1 MTMPS
6 KARRLGNAFRL
17 GVIYAAGATAAMDE
31 AKWITVHPN
40 GTGAN
45 AKGDPIKGRPLLIDG
60 ETGTILGGA
69 GGKFRGKKL
78 TDFKTSRKKMAFKSS
93 GSASKPAKPHHNN
106 PALAGS
112 GPFAAMARKFARE
125 NPEKFAEAQKQRGQ
139 PGKNPTIAAMR
150 ELNQLRHSAPSAGIP
165 PASAAQPQVS
175 APAPA
180 SASASSYK
188 EAAERVKQIQE
199 KQKDIDRQ
207 IHSLVSTVDWNDSDA
222 PEAKQALSQIAKLR
236 SDYAKLNDDLGSAI
250 KERAALEKT
259 TDHPNFTHATTG
271 RSEGEITSGSWERE
285 QARKHRNFMANT
297 FGTSSSETPANATKK
312 ETNGLKIKQPENSE
326 ISLPKPAAPANWRE
340 MSYGEQFAA
349 KMDMQKQFLTPD
361 LDYSKLSEKDLNTYE
376 RVAKEA
382 ANERDRYFDGKTV
395 TTNADLAQK
404 RLDQIQD
411 YKTYRGSA
419 LKSQEAAADVR
430 QYGKLWESSDG
441 RVKRLYLKPYNLG
454 LKTEKYKT
462 GNIKNATVNGEPIS
476 NSKAS
481 GLLNMEAYIN
491 LKTGKLEG
499 SDAREFSKYFGKDID
514 KIISDN
520 FSAGDAS

>member
-1 MTMPS
+1 MDAE
-6 KARRLGNAFRL
+6 KAEELGRAFAL
-17 GVIYAAGATAAMDE
+17 GYVYGHGVLMAQDE

-45 AKGDPIKGRPLLIDG
+45 ANGDPIKGRPLLIDD
-60 ETGTILGGA
+60 ETGSILGGM
-69 GGKFRGKKL
+69 GGKGKGKKL
-78 TDFKTSRKKMAFKSS
+78 TDFKTSRKKMTFKSS

-106 PALAGS
+106 PSLAGS

-165 PASAAQPQVS
+165 PA
-175 APAPA
+175 
-180 SASASSYK
+180 
-188 EAAERVKQIQE
+188 
-199 KQKDIDRQ
+199 
-207 IHSLVSTVDWNDSDA
+207 
-222 PEAKQALSQIAKLR
+222 
-236 SDYAKLNDDLGSAI
+236 
-250 KERAALEKT
+250 
-259 TDHPNFTHATTG
+259 
-271 RSEGEITSGSWERE
+271 
-285 QARKHRNFMANT
+285 
-297 FGTSSSETPANATKK
+297 PANATKK

-326 ISLPKPAAPANWRE
+326 ISLPKPAVPANWRE

-462 GNIKNATVNGEPIS
+462 GNIKNATVNGGPIS

>member
-1 MTMPS
+1 MD
-6 KARRLGNAFRL
+6 KAKAEALGRAFRL
-17 GVIYAAGATAAMDE
+17 GMAWGKGVSMAQDE

-45 AKGDPIKGRPLLIDG
+45 ANGDPIKGRPLLIDD
-60 ETGTILGGA
+60 ETGTILGGM
-69 GGKFRGKKL
+69 GGKGKGKKL
-78 TDFKTSRKKMAFKSS
+78 TDFKTSRKKMTFKSP
-93 GSASKPAKPHHNN
+93 GSASKPA
-106 PALAGS
+106 
-112 GPFAAMARKFARE
+112 
-125 NPEKFAEAQKQRGQ
+125 
-139 PGKNPTIAAMR
+139 T
-150 ELNQLRHSAPSAGIP
+150 
-165 PASAAQPQVS
+165 PASAAQPQGS
-175 APAPA
+175 APAATP
-180 SASASSYK
+180 ASSYK
-188 EAAERVKQIQE
+188 EADERVKRIQE
-199 KQKDIDRQ
+199 QQKDIDRQ
-207 IHSLVSTVDWNDSDA
+207 IHGLVESVNWFGGNDT

-250 KERAALEKT
+250 KERAALKKP
-259 TDHPNFTHATTG
+259 DSNFTHATTG
-271 RSEGEITSGSWERE
+271 RSENEITSGTWERE
-285 QARKHRNFMANT
+285 QKRRHRNFMANT
-297 FGTSSSETPANATKK
+297 FGASGSETK
-312 ETNGLKIKQPENSE
+312 ETNGLKIKQPEKSE
-326 ISLPKPAAPANWRE
+326 ISLPKPAVPANWRE

-514 KIISDN
+514 RIISDN
-520 FSAGDAS
+520 FSVGGAS

>member
-1 MTMPS
+1 MDAE
-6 KARRLGNAFRL
+6 KAGKIGRAFALGYVYGH
-17 GVIYAAGATAAMDE
+17 GVLMAQDE
-31 AKWITVHPN
+31 ARWITVHPN

-45 AKGDPIKGRPLLIDG
+45 ANGDPIKGRPLLIDD
-60 ETGTILGGA
+60 ETGSILGGM
-69 GGKFRGKKL
+69 GGKGKGKKL
-78 TDFKTSRKKMAFKSS
+78 TDFKTSRKKMTFKSS
-93 GSASKPAKPHHNN
+93 GSASKPAEPHHNN
-106 PALAGS
+106 PSL
-112 GPFAAMARKFARE
+112 
-125 NPEKFAEAQKQRGQ
+125 
-139 PGKNPTIAAMR
+139 
-150 ELNQLRHSAPSAGIP
+150 AGIP

-180 SASASSYK
+180 SASGAS
-188 EAAERVKQIQE
+188 
-199 KQKDIDRQ
+199 
-207 IHSLVSTVDWNDSDA
+207 
-222 PEAKQALSQIAKLR
+222 
-236 SDYAKLNDDLGSAI
+236 G
-250 KERAALEKT
+250 
-259 TDHPNFTHATTG
+259 
-271 RSEGEITSGSWERE
+271 GET
-285 QARKHRNFMANT
+285 
-297 FGTSSSETPANATKK
+297 K

-361 LDYSKLSEKDLNTYE
+361 LDYSKLSEKDLNRYE

-454 LKTEKYKT
+454 LKAEKYKT

-476 NSKAS
+476 NSEAS

-520 FSAGDAS
+520 FSVGDAS

>member
-1 MTMPS
+1 MD
-6 KARRLGNAFRL
+6 AERAEELGRAFAL
-17 GVIYAAGATAAMDE
+17 GYVYGHGVLMAQDE

-45 AKGDPIKGRPLLIDG
+45 ANGDPIKGRPLLIDD
-60 ETGTILGGA
+60 ETGSILGGM
-69 GGKFRGKKL
+69 GGKGKGKKL
-78 TDFKTSRKKMAFKSS
+78 TDFKTSRKKMTFKSS
-93 GSASKPAKPHHNN
+93 SASKPAKPHHNN
-106 PALAGS
+106 PSLAGS

-165 PASAAQPQVS
+165 PASIP
-175 APAPA
+175 
-180 SASASSYK
+180 
-188 EAAERVKQIQE
+188 
-199 KQKDIDRQ
+199 
-207 IHSLVSTVDWNDSDA
+207 
-222 PEAKQALSQIAKLR
+222 
-236 SDYAKLNDDLGSAI
+236 
-250 KERAALEKT
+250 
-259 TDHPNFTHATTG
+259 
-271 RSEGEITSGSWERE
+271 
-285 QARKHRNFMANT
+285 
-297 FGTSSSETPANATKK
+297 PANATKK
-312 ETNGLKIKQPENSE
+312 ETNGLKIKQPEKSE
-326 ISLPKPAAPANWRE
+326 ISLPKPAVPANWRE

-454 LKTEKYKT
+454 LKAEKYKT

>member
-1 MTMPS
+1 MN
-6 KARRLGNAFRL
+6 AERAEELGRAFAL
-17 GVIYAAGATAAMDE
+17 GFVYGHGVLMAQDE
-31 AKWITVHPN
+31 ARWITVHPN

-45 AKGDPIKGRPLLIDG
+45 ANGDPIKGRPLLIDD
-60 ETGTILGGA
+60 ETGSILGGM
-69 GGKFRGKKL
+69 GGKGKGKKL
-78 TDFKTSRKKMAFKSS
+78 TDFKTSRKKMTFKSS
-93 GSASKPAKPHHNN
+93 GSASKPAEPHHNN
-106 PALAGS
+106 PSLAGIS
-112 GPFAAMARKFARE
+112 
-125 NPEKFAEAQKQRGQ
+125 
-139 PGKNPTIAAMR
+139 
-150 ELNQLRHSAPSAGIP
+150 
-165 PASAAQPQVS
+165 PASAAQPQGS

-180 SASASSYK
+180 SASGAS
-188 EAAERVKQIQE
+188 
-199 KQKDIDRQ
+199 
-207 IHSLVSTVDWNDSDA
+207 
-222 PEAKQALSQIAKLR
+222 
-236 SDYAKLNDDLGSAI
+236 G
-250 KERAALEKT
+250 
-259 TDHPNFTHATTG
+259 
-271 RSEGEITSGSWERE
+271 GET
-285 QARKHRNFMANT
+285 
-297 FGTSSSETPANATKK
+297 K
-312 ETNGLKIKQPENSE
+312 ETNGLKIKQPEKSE

>member
-1 MTMPS
+1 MDAE
-6 KARRLGNAFRL
+6 KAGKIGRAFALGYVYGH
-17 GVIYAAGATAAMDE
+17 GVLMAQDE
-31 AKWITVHPN
+31 ARWITVHPN

-45 AKGDPIKGRPLLIDG
+45 ANGDPIKGRPLLIDD
-60 ETGTILGGA
+60 ETGSILGGM
-69 GGKFRGKKL
+69 GGKGKGKKL
-78 TDFKTSRKKMAFKSS
+78 TDFKTSRKKMTFKSS
-93 GSASKPAKPHHNN
+93 GSVSKPAKPHHNN
-106 PALAGS
+106 PSLAG
-112 GPFAAMARKFARE
+112 P
-125 NPEKFAEAQKQRGQ
+125 
-139 PGKNPTIAAMR
+139 
-150 ELNQLRHSAPSAGIP
+150 APSAGIP
-165 PASAAQPQVS
+165 SASAAQPQVS
-175 APAPA
+175 APA
-180 SASASSYK
+180 SASGA
-188 EAAERVKQIQE
+188 
-199 KQKDIDRQ
+199 
-207 IHSLVSTVDWNDSDA
+207 
-222 PEAKQALSQIAKLR
+222 
-236 SDYAKLNDDLGSAI
+236 
-250 KERAALEKT
+250 
-259 TDHPNFTHATTG
+259 
-271 RSEGEITSGSWERE
+271 SGS
-285 QARKHRNFMANT
+285 
-297 FGTSSSETPANATKK
+297 ETKG
-312 ETNGLKIKQPENSE
+312 TNGLKIKQPEKSE
-326 ISLPKPAAPANWRE
+326 ISLPKPAVPANWRE
-340 MSYGEQFAA
+340 MSYGEQFAT

-462 GNIKNATVNGEPIS
+462 GNIKSATVNGEPIS

-499 SDAREFSKYFGKDID
+499 SDVREFSKYFGKDID

>member
-1 MTMPS
+1 MDAE
-6 KARRLGNAFRL
+6 KARKIGRAFALGYVYGH
-17 GVIYAAGATAAMDE
+17 GVLMAQDDAQ
-31 AKWITVHPN
+31 WITVHPN
-40 GTGAN
+40 GKGAN
-45 AKGDPIKGRPLLIDG
+45 ANGDPIKGRPVLIDSDTG
-60 ETGTILGGA
+60 EILGGA
-69 GGKFRGKKL
+69 GGKFTGRHISAMPKGGKHEQPGAQMVINRAHL
-78 TDFKTSRKKMAFKSS
+78 KKEHPEMFAPKQNKS
-93 GSASKPAKPHHNN
+93 
-106 PALAGS
+106 AGS
-112 GPFAAMARKFARE
+112 
-125 NPEKFAEAQKQRGQ
+125 
-139 PGKNPTIAAMR
+139 
-150 ELNQLRHSAPSAGIP
+150 
-165 PASAAQPQVS
+165 
-175 APAPA
+175 
-180 SASASSYK
+180 
-188 EAAERVKQIQE
+188 
-199 KQKDIDRQ
+199 
-207 IHSLVSTVDWNDSDA
+207 
-222 PEAKQALSQIAKLR
+222 R
-236 SDYAKLNDDLGSAI
+236 SD
-250 KERAALEKT
+250 
-259 TDHPNFTHATTG
+259 
-271 RSEGEITSGSWERE
+271 
-285 QARKHRNFMANT
+285 NT
-297 FGTSSSETPANATKK
+297 FGTSSSETSANATKK

-326 ISLPKPAAPANWRE
+326 ISLPKPAVPANWRE

-430 QYGKLWESSDG
+430 QYGKLWESPDG

-520 FSAGDAS
+520 FTPGDAS

>member
-1 MTMPS
+1 MDTE
-6 KARRLGNAFRL
+6 KAGKIGRAFALGYVYGH
-17 GVIYAAGATAAMDE
+17 GVLMAQDE

-45 AKGDPIKGRPLLIDG
+45 ANGDPIKGRPLLIDD
-60 ETGTILGGA
+60 ETGSILGGM
-69 GGKFRGKKL
+69 GGKGKGKKL
-78 TDFKTSRKKMAFKSS
+78 TDFKTSRKKMTFKSS

-106 PALAGS
+106 PSLAGS
-112 GPFAAMARKFARE
+112 GPF
-125 NPEKFAEAQKQRGQ
+125 
-139 PGKNPTIAAMR
+139 AAMR
-150 ELNQLRHSAPSAGIP
+150 ELNQLRHSAPSASIP

-199 KQKDIDRQ
+199 RQKDIDRQ
-207 IHSLVSTVDWNDSDA
+207 IHSLVSTVDWNDSDT

-271 RSEGEITSGSWERE
+271 RNESEITSGTWERE
-285 QARKHRNFMANT
+285 QARRYRNFMANT

-312 ETNGLKIKQPENSE
+312 DTNGLKIKQPENSE
-326 ISLPKPAAPANWRE
+326 ISLPKPAVPANWRE

-382 ANERDRYFDGKTV
+382 ANERDRYFGGKTV

-454 LKTEKYKT
+454 LKAEKYKT

-520 FSAGDAS
+520 FSVGDAS

>member
-1 MTMPS
+1 MDAE
-6 KARRLGNAFRL
+6 KAGKIGRAFALGYVYGH
-17 GVIYAAGATAAMDE
+17 GVLMAQDE
-31 AKWITVHPN
+31 ARWITVHPN

-45 AKGDPIKGRPLLIDG
+45 ANGDPIKGRPLLIDD
-60 ETGTILGGA
+60 ETGSILGGM
-69 GGKFRGKKL
+69 GGKGKGKKL
-78 TDFKTSRKKMAFKSS
+78 TDFKTSRKKMTFKSS
-93 GSASKPAKPHHNN
+93 GSASKPAEPHHNN
-106 PALAGS
+106 PSL
-112 GPFAAMARKFARE
+112 
-125 NPEKFAEAQKQRGQ
+125 
-139 PGKNPTIAAMR
+139 
-150 ELNQLRHSAPSAGIP
+150 AGIP

-175 APAPA
+175 APASASA

-199 KQKDIDRQ
+199 RQKDIDRQ

-297 FGTSSSETPANATKK
+297 FGTSSSETPANATKR

-326 ISLPKPAAPANWRE
+326 ISLPKPAVPANWRE

>member
-1 MTMPS
+1 MDAERA
-6 KARRLGNAFRL
+6 KELGRAFSL
-17 GVIYAAGATAAMDE
+17 GYAYGHGASMAMDE

-45 AKGDPIKGRPLLIDG
+45 ANGEQIKGRPLLIDD
-60 ETGTILGGA
+60 ETGTILGGM
-69 GGKFRGKKL
+69 GGKGKGKKL
-78 TDFKTSRKKMAFKSS
+78 TDFKTSRKKMTFKS
-93 GSASKPAKPHHNN
+93 
-106 PALAGS
+106 AG
-112 GPFAAMARKFARE
+112 
-125 NPEKFAEAQKQRGQ
+125 
-139 PGKNPTIAAMR
+139 T
-150 ELNQLRHSAPSAGIP
+150 P

-180 SASASSYK
+180 SASGA
-188 EAAERVKQIQE
+188 
-199 KQKDIDRQ
+199 
-207 IHSLVSTVDWNDSDA
+207 
-222 PEAKQALSQIAKLR
+222 
-236 SDYAKLNDDLGSAI
+236 
-250 KERAALEKT
+250 
-259 TDHPNFTHATTG
+259 
-271 RSEGEITSGSWERE
+271 SGS
-285 QARKHRNFMANT
+285 
-297 FGTSSSETPANATKK
+297 ETK
-312 ETNGLKIKQPENSE
+312 ETNGLKIKQPEKSE
-326 ISLPKPAAPANWRE
+326 ISLPKPAVPANWRE

-514 KIISDN
+514 RIISDN
-520 FSAGDAS
+520 FSVGGAS

>member
-1 MTMPS
+1 MDAE
-6 KARRLGNAFRL
+6 KAGKIGRAFALGYVYGH
-17 GVIYAAGATAAMDE
+17 GVLMAQDE
-31 AKWITVHPN
+31 AQWITVHPN
-40 GTGAN
+40 GKGAN
-45 AKGDPIKGRPLLIDG
+45 ANGDPIKGRPVLIDSDTG
-60 ETGTILGGA
+60 EILGGA
-69 GGKFRGKKL
+69 GGKFTGRHISAMPKGGK
-78 TDFKTSRKKMAFKSS
+78 
-93 GSASKPAKPHHNN
+93 H
-106 PALAGS
+106 
-112 GPFAAMARKFARE
+112 E
-125 NPEKFAEAQKQRGQ
+125 Q
-139 PGKNPTIAAMR
+139 PGAQMVINRAHLKKEHPEMFAPKQNK
-150 ELNQLRHSAPSAGIP
+150 SAP
-165 PASAAQPQVS
+165 
-175 APAPA
+175 
-180 SASASSYK
+180 ASASSYK

-199 KQKDIDRQ
+199 QQKDIDRQ
-207 IHSLVSTVDWNDSDA
+207 IHSLVSTVDWNDGDA
-222 PEAKQALSQIAKLR
+222 PETKQALSQIAKLR

-271 RSEGEITSGSWERE
+271 RNEGEITSGTWERE
-285 QARKHRNFMANT
+285 QARRHRKFMTNT
-297 FGTSSSETPANATKK
+297 FGASNSETK

-326 ISLPKPAAPANWRE
+326 ISLPKPAVPANWRE

-454 LKTEKYKT
+454 LKAEKYKT

-520 FSAGDAS
+520 FAVGDAS

>member
-1 MTMPS
+1 MDAERA
-6 KARRLGNAFRL
+6 KELGRAFSL
-17 GVIYAAGATAAMDE
+17 GYAYGHGASMAMDE

-45 AKGDPIKGRPLLIDG
+45 ANGDPIKGRPLLIDD
-60 ETGTILGGA
+60 ETGTILGGM
-69 GGKFRGKKL
+69 GGKGKGKKL
-78 TDFKTSRKKMAFKSS
+78 TDFKTSRKKMTFKSS
-93 GSASKPAKPHHNN
+93 GSASKPAKP
-106 PALAGS
+106 
-112 GPFAAMARKFARE
+112 
-125 NPEKFAEAQKQRGQ
+125 
-139 PGKNPTIAAMR
+139 
-150 ELNQLRHSAPSAGIP
+150 
-165 PASAAQPQVS
+165 QVS

-180 SASASSYK
+180 SASGA
-188 EAAERVKQIQE
+188 
-199 KQKDIDRQ
+199 
-207 IHSLVSTVDWNDSDA
+207 
-222 PEAKQALSQIAKLR
+222 
-236 SDYAKLNDDLGSAI
+236 
-250 KERAALEKT
+250 
-259 TDHPNFTHATTG
+259 
-271 RSEGEITSGSWERE
+271 SGS
-285 QARKHRNFMANT
+285 
-297 FGTSSSETPANATKK
+297 ETK

-326 ISLPKPAAPANWRE
+326 ISLPKPAVPANWRE

-395 TTNADLAQK
+395 KTNADLAQK

-520 FSAGDAS
+520 FSVGGAS